1 MIDNQEE
8 ISLAEFKAW
17 LAGLIRGKRGA
28 LPDLDDWKAIKET
41 LDKIVPD
48 VEPIVG
54 GPTMPVPIIIR
65 EIVKEPYQ
73 PEQVPYIN
81 PYQPI
86 WITEPNTS
94 WPKIG
99 DMCGEV
105 NIPGAGDDRTGGA
118 GYFPQ
123 GQAVCGSFPQEQ
135 AMCGGASVA
144 AAGTIGDVGTGVSGC
159 STIKIDNSAMSPTFV
174 KESGDTFTTSH
185 GFVTISPEQMQFSF
199 TTDDSDGQLNDAM
212 SMMFT
217 EQTKELT

>member
-1 MIDNQEE
+1 MIENQEE

-41 LDKIVPD
+41 LDKVVPD
-48 VEPIVG
+48 VDPIVG
-54 GPTMPVPIIIR
+54 GPAMPAPIIIR

-86 WITEPNTS
+86 WVTEPNV
-94 WPKIG
+94 WGPKIG
-99 DMCGEV
+99 EVWCGDNTDV
-105 NIPGAGDDRTGGA
+105 QHGAGA

-123 GQAVCGSFPQEQ
+123 GQAVCGGTS
-135 AMCGGASVA
+135 GA
-144 AAGTIGDVGTGVSGC
+144 AAGSIGDVSVGVSGC
-159 STIKIDNSAMSPTFV
+159 STITIDNSAMSPTFI
-174 KESGDTFTTSH
+174 KERGDTFTPSH
-185 GFVTISPEQMQFSF
+185 GFVTINPDQMQFSF
-199 TTDDSDGQLNDAM
+199 TASDNSVEQLDDAM

-217 EQTKELT
+217 EQAKELT